1 MNLNFKANTSATPL
15 NVPTGVYMAGYAD
28 RENGSKG
35 IHDNIYTKALTVSN
49 GEKTIIVI
57 SNDLLGVDEEL
68 VDKVV
73 SGIKKEINI
82 PEENIFICATH
93 THSAPH
99 IINWEF
105 DEKNFSCR
113 LNKKLKEYII
123 DTMIKNALKSAKD
136 LRQIRLAYGKSKC
149 VGVASNRI
157 CKEGPVDDS
166 VNVIFLIAENNLPLG
181 VIVNYSCHPTVL
193 GADNE
198 YISADYPGVVQNL
211 VEEYFKN
218 NCVCMFINGACGN
231 QSTRFTR
238 KAQDFNEVK
247 RMGGLVFKSVLEAYD
262 NKEDKNNYEIN
273 GIKRYFKFPKKEI
286 PDRKE
291 AMEYYRRTL
300 YDLNK
305 AKNDSNISPQNM
317 RSIITKY
324 QGASI
329 SLKLI
334 DVLENIN
341 LELPIQII
349 KLGDILIVGVPVEL
363 FNDYGF
369 DIKRE
374 SDFNNVIIAGYT
386 NGMVGYVYTPESY
399 EDGDYEAWSSPFGKS
414 TGDFITQNVMSL
426 IKIL

>member
-305 AKNDSNISPQNM
+305 AKNEESSRLSDGTIAGS
-317 RSIITKY
+317 TK
-324 QGASI
+324 
-329 SLKLI
+329 
-334 DVLENIN
+334 N
-341 LELPIQII
+341 LL
-349 KLGDILIVGVPVEL
+349 
-363 FNDYGF
+363 YGF
-369 DIKRE
+369 KNMAYLGYSIEDVIKMSSSLPAKLSNVYDEKGSIEEGKDADFVILDDNFNVHMTYVEGKVCFDSSERKSFLNQQDISR
-374 SDFNNVIIAGYT
+374 I
-386 NGMVGYVYTPESY
+386 
-399 EDGDYEAWSSPFGKS
+399 
-414 TGDFITQNVMSL
+414 
-426 IKIL
+426 

>member
-1 MNLNFKANTSATPL
+1 LNLNFKANTSATPL

-305 AKNDSNISPQNM
+305 AKNEESSRLSDGTIAGS
-317 RSIITKY
+317 TK
-324 QGASI
+324 
-329 SLKLI
+329 
-334 DVLENIN
+334 N
-341 LELPIQII
+341 LL
-349 KLGDILIVGVPVEL
+349 
-363 FNDYGF
+363 YGF
-369 DIKRE
+369 KNMAYLGYSIEDVIKMSSSLPAKLSNVYDEKGSIEEGKDADFVILDDNFNVHMTYVEGKVCFDSSERKSFLNQQDISR
-374 SDFNNVIIAGYT
+374 I
-386 NGMVGYVYTPESY
+386 
-399 EDGDYEAWSSPFGKS
+399 
-414 TGDFITQNVMSL
+414 
-426 IKIL
+426 

>member
-291 AMEYYRRTL
+291 AVEYYRRTL
-300 YDLNK
+300 HDLNK
-305 AKNDSNISPQNM
+305 AKNEESSRLSDGTIAGS
-317 RSIITKY
+317 TK
-324 QGASI
+324 
-329 SLKLI
+329 
-334 DVLENIN
+334 N
-341 LELPIQII
+341 LL
-349 KLGDILIVGVPVEL
+349 
-363 FNDYGF
+363 YGF
-369 DIKRE
+369 KNMVYLGYSIEDVIKMSSSLPAKLSNVYDEKGSIEEGKDADLVILDDNFNVHMTYVEGKVCFDSSERKDFLNQQDI
-374 SDFNNVIIAGYT
+374 S
-386 NGMVGYVYTPESY
+386 
-399 EDGDYEAWSSPFGKS
+399 
-414 TGDFITQNVMSL
+414 
-426 IKIL
+426 